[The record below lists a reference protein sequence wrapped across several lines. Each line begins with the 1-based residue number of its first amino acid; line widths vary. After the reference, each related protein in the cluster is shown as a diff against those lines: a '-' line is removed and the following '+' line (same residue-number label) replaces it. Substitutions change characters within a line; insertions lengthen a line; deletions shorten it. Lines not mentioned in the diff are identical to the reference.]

1 MNKLFLYLSIFMIG
15 LIVNSCQNDE
25 IGEKQINI
33 DDASLNKFSYVLSQY
48 RQKIIPIIEKE
59 EGSRSNGGY
68 VEFTEEERIIL
79 EQEYKILALNGREL
93 FMALDFTEEELNNI
107 YYKGNTDDIA
117 LAAVFY
123 SIFSENKLETRAI
136 TGNVYADCALAVA
149 GFDVFTCLEGGGKV
163 MVKKMLKTLAGKL
176 LGPVGMALTI
186 AEYTLC
192 VGGFG

>member
-1 MNKLFLYLSIFMIG
+1 M
-15 LIVNSCQNDE
+15 
-25 IGEKQINI
+25 
-33 DDASLNKFSYVLSQY
+33 SQY
-48 RQKIIPIIEKE
+48 RQKITPIIEKE

-68 VEFTEEERIIL
+68 VELTEEERTIL
-79 EQEYKILALNGREL
+79 EHEYKILAQNGREL
-93 FMALDFTEEELNNI
+93 FMALDFTEEELNDI
-107 YYKGNTDDIA
+107 YYRGNTDDIA

-123 SIFSENKLETRAI
+123 SAFSDNKLEARAI

-149 GFDVFTCLEGGGKV
+149 GFDIFTCLERGGKV
-163 MVKKMLKTLAGKL
+163 MVEKMLKTLAGKL

>member
-1 MNKLFLYLSIFMIG
+1 MNKLLLYLFIFMIG
-15 LIVNSCQNDE
+15 FVANSCRNDE
-25 IGEKQINI
+25 FGENEINV
-33 DDASLNKFSYVLSQY
+33 DDASLKKFSYALSQY
-48 RQKIIPIIEKE
+48 RQKITPIVQKE
-59 EGSRSNGGY
+59 EESRNNGGY
-68 VEFTEEERIIL
+68 VELTEEERIIL
-79 EQEYKILALNGREL
+79 EHEYKILAQNGKEL
-93 FMALDFTEEELNNI
+93 FLALDFTEEELNDI
-107 YYKGNTDDIA
+107 YYRGNTDDIA

-123 SIFSENKLETRAI
+123 NAFSENKLGTRAI

-149 GFDVFTCLEGGGKV
+149 GFDVFTCLEGRGKV